1 MLIPRNLLKQ
11 QISRIGQLERGP
23 LLRIPKIYNSWVW
36 GALHSEFQME
46 SDPFIYRGVLSSV
59 YFLFVLVLAPA
70 SLLEPA
76 ADLSA
81 SKAKLL
87 PNLPKKDL
95 VQVKTLQIL
104 RDLSPPP
111 L

>member
-1 MLIPRNLLKQ
+1 
-11 QISRIGQLERGP
+11 
-23 LLRIPKIYNSWVW
+23 
-36 GALHSEFQME
+36 ME

-111 L
+111 PYRKITFWYRRASPKVINGATII

>member
-1 MLIPRNLLKQ
+1 M
-11 QISRIGQLERGP
+11 
-23 LLRIPKIYNSWVW
+23 
-36 GALHSEFQME
+36 AE

-59 YFLFVLVLAPA
+59 FLFVLVLAPA

-87 PNLPKKDL
+87 PNLEKKL

-104 RDLSPPP
+104 RYARDLTPRP
-111 L
+111 LIEKN